1 MRVGLYELDLWAL
14 RGFSGVLRIL
24 EERLR
29 AECGFGPQAQAVA
42 TIAGRRF
49 AEVCEQ
55 IAARPQEKYPDALSS
70 VASVDKWFV
79 DGLNGFNNHL
89 ANRLQDGPP
98 MSHENVETLRHE
110 LQRLQEAYALAV
122 RHRA

>member
-1 MRVGLYELDLWAL
+1 MRVGLYELDVWAL
-14 RGFSGVLRIL
+14 RGLAGVLKIL
-24 EERLR
+24 EARLR
-29 AECGFGPQAQAVA
+29 ADCGFGPHAQSLA
-42 TIAGRRF
+42 TLAKRRLD
-49 AEVCEQ
+49 EVCEQ

-89 ANRLQDGPP
+89 ANRLAEGPP
-98 MSHENVETLRHE
+98 VSPENVETLRHE

-122 RHRA
+122 GRRP